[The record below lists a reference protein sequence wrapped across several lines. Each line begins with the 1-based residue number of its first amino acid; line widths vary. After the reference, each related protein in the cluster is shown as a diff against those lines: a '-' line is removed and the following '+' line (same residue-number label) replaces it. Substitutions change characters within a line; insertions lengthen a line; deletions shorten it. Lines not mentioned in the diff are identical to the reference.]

1 MKIKYVKDRVS
12 KEFIEFEDLEEFLEM
27 QKLQEKEK

>member
-12 KEFIEFEDLEEFLEM
+12 KEFIEFEDLEEIFRII
-27 QKLQEKEK
+27 KK